1 MAEKEEEIRK
11 NENRNMQLKKELTA
25 IRKAA
30 RVLRDPGTTSSWKN
44 PSPFPSP
51 FTPTRSV
58 NNDKSFS
65 KAPNGKENRVFLY
78 NWNVHSSSE
87 KSSPITAKAALKSE
101 LQRALHGQCPNRE
114 NDGSSSS
121 ASSFSVVASVEEN
134 VDEDENEDEEESLTN
149 NNNDSKSDTCIAIG
163 DLLTRR
169 RPIKSMAAIKKKK
182 SRRKSSTAA
191 SSKHQTQIVLP
202 RISKRGGGFSMA
214 DDSVDP
220 SEEYCNSED
229 FHRRGSSAA
238 SPLLSGVRYGKSTTI
253 LRNIRS
259 RREDSSY
266 SYSTPALSTSSYNR
280 YGIRNQSTAGSWEMA
295 TPSLSGL
302 EDDDHLDLPGRQG
315 CGIGCYWSR
324 RTPSTSRHMRFCGS
338 CCSPSLSD
346 TLRRKGSSIFCGSHS
361 MYSRHRTPTPGCS
374 NRRPTAPRSAQ
385 GILPLLTNSSMGT
398 GNSDD
403 ELSTNFGELDL
414 EALSRLDGR
423 RWSLSCRSQEG
434 LELVALNGEVDEE
447 GSPENIKSLSQKY
460 RPMFF
465 EELIG
470 QNIVVQS
477 LMNSILRNRIAPIYL
492 FQGPRGTGKTS
503 TARIFAAALNCGAKE
518 EAKPC
523 GYCRDCTELVSGRSK
538 DLWEVDATN
547 KKGIDKVRYILKN
560 LLGRPPVAFSRYK
573 VFVIDECHLLP
584 AKTWLAFLKFLEE
597 PPPRVL
603 FVFITTD
610 LDHVPRTV
618 QSRCQK
624 YLFNKIKDVDIA
636 ARLRKISADENLD
649 VESDALE
656 LIALNADGSLR
667 DAETMLDQ
675 LCLLGKRITASLVNE
690 LVGVV
695 SDEKLL
701 ELLEL
706 AMSSDTA
713 ETVKRARELMDS
725 GVDPMVLMSQLAS
738 LIMDIIAGTYPIVDA
753 RSRDSFFRGRNLT
766 EAEVERLKQ
775 ALKLLSEAEKHL
787 RVSSERSTWFT
798 ATLLQLGSVSS
809 HDTGQA
815 SSSRRQSSRTTEEY
829 PSGAS
834 REAYVHKQK
843 LDSHHLRQRSC
854 PSFPKDRNGNSPPQG
869 DTLSSKPALSLMNG
883 SSVAVSHGE
892 GADGKLL
899 TKEINN
905 LDDIWCR
912 CIEKCHSKT
921 LRLLLHMHGKLLS
934 LAEGE
939 GVLVAYVAFGDVDI
953 KARAERF
960 QSSITNSFEIVLR
973 RNVEIRIILLPES
986 ETSILSSRLLELADS
1001 LGHKQIDTRETI
1013 DRERKVACSEQMNDD
1028 SNRIS
1033 HQETLKVSR
1042 GSINDSKETLKQGN
1056 GDCVNSSSPM
1066 VHEAFQSG
1074 TKSQNLLAEK
1084 TAENDGRKEKR
1095 PGISMQRIESIIHE
1109 QRLETAWL
1117 QATEKGTPGSM
1128 NCMKP
1133 ERNQILPQDG
1143 VDHENEMESM
1153 SSLDLSSQLNH
1164 DNNVLKKNDG
1174 KVLQNERVVKNVDH
1188 LPKSPSLLH
1197 DSSFVANFHK
1207 DSLSLSNGPLC
1218 VIHEMSYLEC
1228 GIQLFEN
1235 LVAAFQWFYCY
1246 NISLTKR
1253 SGDTN
1258 RRQHVEAATAGV
1270 LKDLGGG
1277 DRSSKEL

>member
-1 MAEKEEEIRK
+1 MAEEKEEIRK
-11 NENRNMQLKKELTA
+11 NVNRNMQLKKEFTA

-44 PSPFPSP
+44 PSHSPSP
-51 FTPTRSV
+51 FTPTRSI

-87 KSSPITAKAALKSE
+87 KASPITAKAALKSE
-101 LQRALHGQCPNRE
+101 LQRVLHGQCPKHE
-114 NDGSSSS
+114 NGGSSSS
-121 ASSFSVVASVEEN
+121 SSFSVVASVEE
-134 VDEDENEDEEESLTN
+134 DEDEDEGEEESLTN

-163 DLLTRR
+163 DLLNRR
-169 RPIKSMAAIKKKK
+169 RPIKSVAAIKKKK
-182 SRRKSSTAA
+182 PRRKSSAAA
-191 SSKHQTQIVLP
+191 SSKHQIQIVLP
-202 RISKRGGGFSMA
+202 QISKRGGRFSMA

-229 FHRRGSSAA
+229 FHGRGSSAA
-238 SPLLSGVRYGKSTTI
+238 SPLLSGVRYGKPTTI
-253 LRNIRS
+253 LRNMRS
-259 RREDSSY
+259 RREESSY
-266 SYSTPALSTSSYNR
+266 SYSTPALSTSSYNM
-280 YGIRNQSTAGSWEMA
+280 YGIRNPSTAGSWETA

-315 CGIGCYWSR
+315 CGIPCYWSR
-324 RTPSTSRHMRFCGS
+324 RTPGTGRHKRFCGS

-346 TLRRKGSSIFCGSHS
+346 TLRRKGSSIFCGSQS

-374 NRRPTAPRSAQ
+374 NRRRTTSKSAQ

-477 LMNSILRNRIAPIYL
+477 LMNSILRNRIAPLYL

-503 TARIFAAALNCGAKE
+503 TARIFAAALNCGSTE

-523 GYCRDCTELVSGRSK
+523 GYCRDCTEFISGRSK

-547 KKGIDKVRYILKN
+547 KKGIDKVRYMLKN
-560 LLGRPPVAFSRYK
+560 LLSRPPVDFSRYK
-573 VFVIDECHLLP
+573 VFVIDECQLLP
-584 AKTWLAFLKFLEE
+584 TKTWLAFLKFLEE

-624 YLFNKIKDVDIA
+624 YLFNKIKDADIA
-636 ARLRKISADENLD
+636 DRLWKISADENLD
-649 VESDALE
+649 VESDALD

-675 LCLLGKRITASLVNE
+675 LSLLGKRITLSLVNE

-706 AMSSDTA
+706 AMSSNTA

-738 LIMDIIAGTYPIVDA
+738 LIMDIIAGTDPIVDA
-753 RSRDSFFRGRNLT
+753 RPRESIFSGRNLT

-775 ALKLLSEAEKHL
+775 ALKLLSEAEKQL
-787 RVSSERSTWFT
+787 RVSTERSTWFT

-809 HDTGQA
+809 HNTSQ
-815 SSSRRQSSRTTEEY
+815 SCSSRRQGSKTTEED
-829 PSGAS
+829 PSSTS

-843 LDSHHLRQRSC
+843 LDSHHLQQRSRS
-854 PSFPKDRNGNSPPQG
+854 PSLPKDRNGNSTHQE
-869 DTLSSKPALSLMNG
+869 DILCLKPAYISLMNDG
-883 SSVAVSHGE
+883 SVAVSHSE
-892 GADGKLL
+892 GADGTLL
-899 TKEINN
+899 SREINN

-921 LRLLLHMHGKLLS
+921 LKLLLHMHGKLLS

-939 GVLVAYVAFGDVDI
+939 GVLVAYVAFGDADI
-953 KARAERF
+953 KARVERF

-973 RNVEIRIILLPES
+973 RNVEVRIILLPES
-986 ETSILSSRLLELADS
+986 EASILSSRLLELGDS
-1001 LGHKQIDTRETI
+1001 LGHKQIDTREAI
-1013 DRERKVACSEQMNDD
+1013 DRERKVACSGLMNGYSDHT
-1028 SNRIS
+1028 SL
-1033 HQETLKVSR
+1033 QELLKVSR
-1042 GSINDSKETLKQGN
+1042 RSFNDYEEKLNGGN
-1056 GDCVNSSSPM
+1056 GDCANGSSTM
-1066 VHEAFQSG
+1066 VHGAFQTS

-1084 TAENDGRKEKR
+1084 TAEKNGRKEKR
-1095 PGISMQRIESIIHE
+1095 LGIPMQRIESIIHE

-1117 QATEKGTPGSM
+1117 QAAEKGTPGSM
-1128 NCMKP
+1128 NRMKP
-1133 ERNQILPQDG
+1133 ERNQVLPQDG
-1143 VDHENEMESM
+1143 VCHENEMESM
-1153 SSLDLSSQLNH
+1153 SSLGLSSQPKH
-1164 DNNVLKKNDG
+1164 DNDVLKVNNG
-1174 KVLQNERVVKNVDH
+1174 KALQKEQVVKNVDRDMNRHHH
-1188 LPKSPSLLH
+1188 L
-1197 DSSFVANFHK
+1197 
-1207 DSLSLSNGPLC
+1207 
-1218 VIHEMSYLEC
+1218 
-1228 GIQLFEN
+1228 
-1235 LVAAFQWFYCY
+1235 
-1246 NISLTKR
+1246 
-1253 SGDTN
+1253 
-1258 RRQHVEAATAGV
+1258 EAATAGI
-1270 LKDLGGG
+1270 LKDLRGE
-1277 DRSSKEL
+1277 DRSNKELQFDHARVVGFCCLEIVET